1 MSKSLTLIFVIVFCL
16 IALFI
21 GFVGIA
27 VLTAGPTNETEWS
40 IGLLGIGSATLLFFG
55 AFKTFQGQRQ
65 QARAELFESKR
76 LMEQYAAKPKALV
89 NVTNQVAEAEHSV
102 DKSNPSEGPQIY
114 ARWVYNHDS
123 WRVILAK
130 LSDKTR
136 KEEFYTAF
144 WFPIL
149 FAIVFF
155 AWWYVG
161 ALVGVVV
168 GWLYIRFR
176 VYFVQQK
183 FALPPGQIDA
193 EAIISDAYLRING
206 NFIHY
211 ADGKY
216 FLKNLM
222 REQDP
227 KLGEYLHFI
236 IGWVTSKGYP
246 AEMDLYLPI
255 PVGHTHEAD
264 LVLEAYKRAR
274 G

>member
-1 MSKSLTLIFVIVFCL
+1 MSKTLTLVFVIVFCV

-21 GFVGIA
+21 GFVGIT
-27 VLTAGPTNETEWS
+27 VLTAGPSNETEWS

-76 LMEQYAAKPKALV
+76 LMEQYAAKPKAMAKV
-89 NVTNQVAEAEHSV
+89 ASPGAEAEHINHE
-102 DKSNPSEGPQIY
+102 SNPSEEPQIY
-114 ARWVYNHDS
+114 ARWLYNQDS
-123 WRVILAK
+123 WPVILAK

-149 FAIVFF
+149 FAIIFF

-161 ALVGVVV
+161 ALVGLMV

-183 FALPPGQIDA
+183 FAVRPGQKEA
-193 EAIISDAYLRING
+193 EVIISNAYLRING

-216 FLKNLM
+216 FLKNLE
-222 REQDP
+222 RERDP
-227 KLGEYLHFI
+227 KLGEYLHFT

-255 PVGHTHEAD
+255 PINHTHEAE
-264 LVLEAYKRAR
+264 LVLEAYQRAR
-274 G
+274 S